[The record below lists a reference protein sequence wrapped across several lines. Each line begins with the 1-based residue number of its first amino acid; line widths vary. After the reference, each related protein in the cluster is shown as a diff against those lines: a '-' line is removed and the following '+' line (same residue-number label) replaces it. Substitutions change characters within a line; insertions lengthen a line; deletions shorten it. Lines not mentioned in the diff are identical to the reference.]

1 MENKNIRH
9 STDSLVEQDFKPATS
24 RQCWALKT
32 ITGIDYRD
40 QNLSFEK
47 AKFMIQE
54 ANEKSG
60 YIGKA
65 KAIIPTIL
73 HYLTSM
79 ESIEILKKSICDEI
93 EIKSIILSVDINSKP
108 IEGSKKYVFL
118 GSGCG
123 FSNIEFDGRN
133 RKAHFVIEKAN
144 EIRKDIDNL
153 VVNSFD
159 KKVLQYLK
167 DCGNPIEALQAQN
180 MDYKITYN
188 QLIVSY
194 LEKYYDAKDIWVNS
208 RLD

>member
-1 MENKNIRH
+1 MKN
-9 STDSLVEQDFKPATS
+9 SQPTS
-24 RQCWALKT
+24 RQYWALKCA
-32 ITGIDYRD
+32 TGIDYRE
-40 QNLSFEK
+40 QNLTIEQFNILLK
-47 AKFMIQE
+47 E

-60 YIGKA
+60 YVGKVKKEA
-65 KAIIPTIL
+65 IPTIL
-73 HYLTSM
+73 HYLASN
-79 ESIEILKKSICDEI
+79 ESIETLKKSICDEI
-93 EIKSIILSVDINSKP
+93 EIKSIISSVDINSKP
-108 IEGSKKYVFL
+108 IKESKKYIFL

-144 EIRKDIDNL
+144 EIRRDIDKL